1 MPSLASHP
9 ARAPKRPDQP
19 LLPFVAP
26 GDVLPGMS
34 LRRWRR
40 LKEQRAK
47 CRAAADA
54 CAVIR
59 GVLIKT
65 LDRAYARGKLGEL
78 LWRDSDNDELNS
90 LGLDVFQQ
98 VVADL
103 FPEEFGDEADAAD
116 AIAHAMT
123 MKAANPA
130 EPWYARET
138 DSLIPDG
145 GPKRVGLARLAAL
158 ARKIGAR
165 AE

>member
-1 MPSLASHP
+1 MPSLASP
-9 ARAPKRPDQP
+9 VCAAKRPDQP

-26 GDVLPGMS
+26 GDVQPGMS

-40 LKEQRAK
+40 LREQRAK
-47 CRAAADA
+47 CRAAEDA
-54 CAVIR
+54 CAVLR

-103 FPEEFGDEADAAD
+103 FPEEFGEADAAG
-116 AIAHAMT
+116 AISHAMT
-123 MKAANPA
+123 LKASNPA

-138 DSLIPDG
+138 DSLIPPG
-145 GPKRVGLARLAAL
+145 GPKRVGLARLTAL

-165 AE
+165 AV